1 MIIKNLIGHRRTQRL
16 DTDRHR
22 LYDKTINNDTER
34 MTMYKNKKGG
44 FDTGAFIW
52 VIGVLALCFFLS

>member
-1 MIIKNLIGHRRTQRL
+1 
-16 DTDRHR
+16 
-22 LYDKTINNDTER
+22 